1 MKALW
6 NSLCKILNKEPNT
19 KELDKVGSTPL
30 EYYLWIY
37 LYLGAN
43 NEGAGKVT
51 CTPHEW
57 DSATGLGPEAMFFE
71 SGSTEFEIWAVSTHL
86 YNFLKGLMN

>member
-1 MKALW
+1 M
-6 NSLCKILNKEPNT
+6 NRIIS
-19 KELDKVGSTPL
+19 
-30 EYYLWIY
+30 IY

-71 SGSTEFEIWAVSTHL
+71 SGSTEFEIWAVSTNL
-86 YNFLKGLMN
+86 